1 MENFYIAYTKVVQNE
16 TLYFVK
22 KFNMFPEFKDIPS
35 VLESFGMHADF
46 DRACEIAGIKDKEI
60 RKQLFA
66 DIRDNE
72 SNAKIIHMGQQK
84 EIRIA
89 Q

>member
-1 MENFYIAYTKVVQNE
+1 MENFYKAYTKDVQNE

-22 KFNMFPEFKDIPS
+22 KFIMFPELKDVPG

-46 DRACEIAGIKDKEI
+46 NRACEIAGINDKDI

-66 DIRDNE
+66 DITDNE
-72 SNAKIIHMGQQK
+72 SNAKIIHMGQQM